1 MHGTFFQFILKI
13 QNKPETQPAIMTPTV
28 WSYLA
33 YLVLSITVTVWVART
48 LHKNGRIFLV
58 DAFHGNEPLA
68 DSINH
73 LLVVGF
79 YLINVGFVSLA
90 LKYGDK
96 PENLQGVFEALS
108 TKEGVVLLVLGAM
121 HFFHNNGNGTFTDR
135 GVLPDAP
142 PRAAADHPP
151 AVPAPRP
158 GRRGSQRL
166 RLAVS

>member
-1 MHGTFFQFILKI
+1 
-13 QNKPETQPAIMTPTV
+13 MTPTV

-33 YLVLSITVTVWVART
+33 YLALSIPLTIWVART

-79 YLINVGFVSLA
+79 YLVNIGFVSLA

-96 PENLQGVFEALS
+96 PENLQGVLEALS

-121 HFFHNNGNGTFTDR
+121 HFFNLAVFSRMRRRAMLNI
-135 GVLPDAP
+135 AP
-142 PRAAADHPP
+142 PPFPP
-151 AVPAPRP
+151 QGRVAVIP
-158 GRRGSQRL
+158 G
-166 RLAVS
+166 A